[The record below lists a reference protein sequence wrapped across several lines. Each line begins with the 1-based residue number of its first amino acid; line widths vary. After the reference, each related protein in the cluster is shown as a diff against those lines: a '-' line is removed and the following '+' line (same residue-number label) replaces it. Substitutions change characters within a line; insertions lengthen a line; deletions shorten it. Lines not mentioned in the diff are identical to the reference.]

1 MDAQSDAIA
10 ATVGHEADREID
22 DAFRQN
28 YGRIARVIARVTGD
42 RGRAEELAVD
52 AFLKWWRHTRARGA
66 VAPAWLYRTA
76 VRMAIDELR
85 RLARRTRYGRLTVPN
100 QPSPAT
106 PEDVRALGEEQARV
120 RRVLATL
127 SRRDA
132 ALLLLR
138 SEGLSYQDT
147 AAALGLN
154 PASVGTLISRAQ
166 RAFRAE
172 YVRRYDTPSTTR

>member
-1 MDAQSDAIA
+1 VDAPSDALQA
-10 ATVGHEADREID
+10 AVRREADGDID
-22 DAFRQN
+22 EVFRHN

-52 AFLKWWRHTRARGA
+52 AFLKWWRHTRARA
-66 VAPAWLYRTA
+66 AAPAWLYRTA
-76 VRMAIDELR
+76 VRLAIDELR
-85 RLARRTRYGRLTVPN
+85 RDARRARYARLASPL
-100 QPSPAT
+100 QPLPST
-106 PEDVRALGEEQARV
+106 PEDVHATGEAQARV

-127 SRRDA
+127 SRREA

-154 PASVGTLISRAQ
+154 PASVGTLINRAQ
-166 RAFRAE
+166 RAFRTE
-172 YVRRYDTPSTTR
+172 YVRRYDTPTRAR